1 VVTKLG
7 NHHYIEKCIEE
18 DRKINESIIQIKDI
32 VSSEDK
38 TGSDKTW

>member
-1 VVTKLG
+1 VTKLG
-7 NHHYIEKCIEE
+7 IHHCIEKCIGKE
-18 DRKINESIIQIKDI
+18 RKINALMIQIKDI